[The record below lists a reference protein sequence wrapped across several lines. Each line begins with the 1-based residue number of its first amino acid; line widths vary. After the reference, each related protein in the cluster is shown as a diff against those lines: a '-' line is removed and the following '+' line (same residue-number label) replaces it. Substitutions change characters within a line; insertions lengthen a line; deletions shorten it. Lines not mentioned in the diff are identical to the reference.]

1 MGVLVLFLGVVLA
14 LAIVVG
20 AFRLPNK
27 GLRGAAAM
35 LALVVVI
42 LSMALGSIRFVGSD
56 QVGVVTKNAMG
67 GSLKEGKIIAVN
79 GEMGVQADVM
89 APGWHFWVWPVIYAV
104 ETVPLTEV
112 QSGQV
117 GIIET
122 SDGQAMGEGQLFAP
136 EWPREQVQGMLDA
149 RTFLTTGKGLK
160 GKQTTVLTPGK
171 YRLNTQLFRV
181 KMVDQTE
188 IRQGEVGALKANF
201 GSTPSVVVRG
211 VASGKEAE
219 STLGA
224 IHLAKEGEAGVR
236 KDVLSPGKYALNT
249 DAFTLIE
256 VWTTPM
262 VAHFT
267 AGRASN
273 PSSKSADGTKDSQM
287 EEKEIKVTTSDGF
300 RFPVDVRVEYEVMA
314 ENAPLV
320 VATLQDDEGEQFRN
334 VLNSAVRAI
343 FRNNAENVRAL
354 DYIQQR
360 SIQETQSLA
369 MLKTQMARYG
379 VTINAVRIGDVG
391 DETTL
396 GELLKTQRD
405 REIAKQEQTTFQ
417 EQQKAAE
424 QKKQLSKSQ
433 QESEEE
439 RRLATAAY
447 GVKIA
452 METQKQKVAEA
463 EGEAQAIQIKATAQ
477 AEAYKKVADQIG
489 KNNAALIELLKIVG
503 DRNIQIT
510 PRVMVGG
517 SAGRDAGGAALVGT
531 LLDQRRTRDEVI
543 AGPAPAPS
551 R

>member
-1 MGVLVLFLGVVLA
+1 MGVLVLFLGVVLG

-27 GLRGAAAM
+27 SLRGAAAA

-42 LSMALGSIRFVGSD
+42 VSMALGSIRYVGPD
-56 QVGVVTKNAMG
+56 QVGILTKNAMG

-79 GEMGVQADVM
+79 GEMGVQAEVM
-89 APGWHFWVWPVIYAV
+89 APGWHFWVWPVIYSV
-104 ETVPLTEV
+104 ETAPLTEV

-122 SDGQAMGEGQLFAP
+122 SDGVAMGEGQLFAP
-136 EWPREQVQGMLDA
+136 EWPRDQVQGMLDA

-181 KMVDQTE
+181 KMVNQTE
-188 IRQGEVGALKANF
+188 IKQGEVGVLKANF
-201 GSTPSVVVRG
+201 GKAPSVVVRG
-211 VASGKEAE
+211 VASGKEGE
-219 STLGA
+219 VGLGA

-236 KDVLSPGKYALNT
+236 TDVLSPGKYPLNT

-256 VWTTPM
+256 IWTTPM

-267 AGRASN
+267 AGRATN
-273 PSSKSADGTKDSQM
+273 PGSTASGVSHDSQM
-287 EEKEIKVTTSDGF
+287 EEREIRVTTSDGF
-300 RFPVDVRVEYEVMA
+300 RFPVDVRVEYEVIA
-314 ENAPLV
+314 ENAPVV

-360 SIQETQSLA
+360 STQESQSLT
-369 MLKTQMARYG
+369 MLRTQMARYG

-391 DETTL
+391 DETSL
-396 GELLKTQRD
+396 GDLLKTQRD
-405 REIAKQEQTTFQ
+405 RELAKQEQITFQ

-439 RRLATAAY
+439 KRLATAAY
-447 GVKIA
+447 SVKIA

-477 AEAYKKVADQIG
+477 AEAYKKVAEQIG
-489 KNNAALIELLKIVG
+489 KSNAALIELLKIVG
-503 DRNIQIT
+503 ERNIQIT
-510 PRVMVGG
+510 PRVMIGG
-517 SAGRDAGGAALVGT
+517 SSKDGGGSALVGT
-531 LLDQRRTRDEVI
+531 MLDQMLSRDET
-543 AGPAPAPS
+543 APA

>member
-27 GLRGAAAM
+27 SLRGAAAA
-35 LALVVVI
+35 LALVVVV

-56 QVGVVTKNAMG
+56 QVGILTKNAMG

-89 APGWHFWVWPVIYAV
+89 APGWHFWVWPVIYSV
-104 ETVPLTEV
+104 ETAPLTEV

-122 SDGQAMGEGQLFAP
+122 SDGQPMGEGQLFAP
-136 EWPREQVQGMLDA
+136 EWTRDQVQNMLDA

-181 KMVDQTE
+181 KMVNQTE
-188 IRQGEVGALKANF
+188 IKQGEVGVLKANF
-201 GSTPSVVVRG
+201 GRPPSTVVRG
-211 VASGKEAE
+211 TIGGSQREGEA
-219 STLGA
+219 TLGT

-236 KDVLSPGKYALNT
+236 TDVLSPGKYPLNT

-256 VWTTPM
+256 IWTTPM

-267 AGRASN
+267 AGRAANPTSN
-273 PSSKSADGTKDSQM
+273 PGGGTRDTQM
-287 EEKEIKVTTSDGF
+287 EEKEINVTTSDGF
-300 RFPVDVRVEYEVMA
+300 RFPVDVRVEYEVLA
-314 ENAPLV
+314 ENAPVV

-360 SIQETQSLA
+360 STQESQSLT

-391 DETTL
+391 DEMTL
-396 GELLKTQRD
+396 GDLLKTQRD
-405 REIAKQEQTTFQ
+405 REIAKQEQITFQ

-439 RRLATAAY
+439 KRLATAAY
-447 GVKIA
+447 SVKIA

-477 AEAYKKVADQIG
+477 AEAYKKVAEQIG
-489 KNNAALIELLKIVG
+489 KSNAALIELLKIVG
-503 DRNIQIT
+503 ERNIQIT
-510 PRVMVGG
+510 PRVMIGG
-517 SAGRDAGGAALVGT
+517 SSKDGGGSALVGT
-531 LLDQRRTRDEVI
+531 MLDQMLSRDET
-543 AGPAPAPS
+543 APA